1 MRFEFNRTGAERKA
15 LVQAMGE
22 ILEVKPKYLG
32 MPTAAYQVDY
42 FHIDKTGAVEFDDRA
57 DSEEIENLLERLAE
71 RGIVAAPAETA
82 QEGGTAEESADAEN
96 KAEEPE
102 TEAQGADLGLTVAM
116 PRDSFTDAAL
126 ENLRKLVDSKGSLI
140 KKALAVSSLPIEA
153 DGEKVSFP
161 WFAEGQDSESGKAYT
176 HFIAAICDMARN
188 QKRITAKEK
197 PADNEKYAFRC
208 FLLRL
213 GFIGAE
219 YKVER
224 KILLKNLSGSSAFKN
239 GEPKSETLRPEPV
252 NPAMRVDAGEHPELT
267 EELLDEILIQQ
278 VNAGMG
284 GAADGISE

>member
-22 ILEVKPKYLG
+22 ILEVKPRYLG
-32 MPTAAYQVDY
+32 MPTAAYEVDY
-42 FHIDKTGAVEFDDRA
+42 FHIDRTGAVEFDDRA

-71 RGIVAAPAETA
+71 RGIVAAPVETV
-82 QEGGTAEESADAEN
+82 QEGGTAGETA
-96 KAEEPE
+96 EPE
-102 TEAQGADLGLTVAM
+102 NSAEAPETMPQEANVGLRVAM
-116 PRDSFTDAAL
+116 PRESFTDAAL
-126 ENLRKLVDSKGSLI
+126 ENLRKLVDAKGSLI
-140 KKALAVSSLPIEA
+140 RKALAVDSLPIET

-161 WFAEGQDSESGKAYT
+161 WFAEGQDSESMKAYT
-176 HFIAAICDMARN
+176 HFIAALCDMAKN

-219 YKVER
+219 YKGER

-239 GEPKSETLRPEPV
+239 GGRKEAAGDELSE
-252 NPAMRVDAGEHPELT
+252 
-267 EELLDEILIQQ
+267 
-278 VNAGMG
+278 
-284 GAADGISE
+284 